1 MDANIAN
8 VTLEVQKKE
17 REEYQYAIRRT
28 ANVPANVEW
37 PEGKN
42 WIEHS
47 LRYALEIIA
56 VIYCHFRTSF
66 LLICIYFRKCNE
78 VLDLYY
84 LPTFHQ
90 FIKEIEDGYRQ
101 DGEIVRIGY
110 KDEEFPG
117 YSWRGYGVYSQL
129 QDEVIIKIIFS
140 SNSNSPQS
148 LKRLQC

>member
-1 MDANIAN
+1 MI
-8 VTLEVQKKE
+8 QC
-17 REEYQYAIRRT
+17 Y
-28 ANVPANVEW
+28 
-37 PEGKN
+37 
-42 WIEHS
+42 
-47 LRYALEIIA
+47 
-56 VIYCHFRTSF
+56 FRTSV